1 MDLLSER
8 IKGMVESSTLAM
20 AAKAREMKQKGFD
33 VISLS
38 LGEPDFKTPKHI
50 QEGAK
55 KAIDD
60 GKYFSYAPVNGYLD
74 LREAISEK
82 FKKEN
87 ELNYAPIKL

>member
-38 LGEPDFKTPKHI
+38 LGEPDFKTPKYI
-50 QEGAK
+50 QQ
-55 KAIDD
+55 
-60 GKYFSYAPVNGYLD
+60 N
-74 LREAISEK
+74 
-82 FKKEN
+82 
-87 ELNYAPIKL
+87 